1 MAGMFKVIGP
11 TSLRSIAAHLVNV
24 RDQSKL
30 FSFISASDGILQL
43 VTSAVYNY
51 LLWQMTEQHAPSA
64 SFFVSLALALIAV
77 FITLAIRSILIW
89 QRQSDTDDV
98 AHIIDDSD

>member
-1 MAGMFKVIGP
+1 
-11 TSLRSIAAHLVNV
+11 
-24 RDQSKL
+24 
-30 FSFISASDGILQL
+30 
-43 VTSAVYNY
+43 
-51 LLWQMTEQHAPSA
+51 MTEQHAPSA

-77 FITLAIRSILIW
+77 FITLAIRSILIR